1 METTDNQ
8 VVQNSD
14 FLHKSDVKWFS
25 DIKYQEPDEHEL
37 KLLEGTISS
46 KDLVQLESVEPQIY
60 YTDEQK
66 KRMDIIKIKIVALDK
81 MNEHPLV
88 ETHLFSNNK
97 KKELIEHM
105 QWSLDM
111 FNDEFIIF
119 NTKFN
124 QICQDRLFTQICD
137 YSSFPIYK

>member
-14 FLHKSDVKWFS
+14 FLHKSDVKWVN

-66 KRMDIIKIKIVALDK
+66 KRMDIIKVKIVALDR
-81 MNEHPLV
+81 MNEHPLI
-88 ETHLFSNNK
+88 ESHLFDRQK
-97 KKELIEHM
+97 KQKLINHM
-105 QWSLDM
+105 RDALDM
-111 FNDEFIIF
+111 FNDEYITF

-124 QICQDRLFTQICD
+124 QICQDRLFTQTCD